1 MDVDLECD
9 ESDEESEFE
18 DLDGNLKVRMRS
30 RSISAPEA
38 DGSQP
43 SHGQPKRQTTL
54 ITMTLPG
61 ANLQKAQ
68 GNASHVRFDESG
80 IRNIYKEEIIFINY
94 EKYVV

>member
-38 DGSQP
+38 DGCQP
-43 SHGQPKRQTTL
+43 SHAQPKRQTTL

-61 ANLQKAQ
+61 ANLHKAQ
-68 GNASHVRFDESG
+68 GKTPLMQFSKSCR
-80 IRNIYKEEIIFINY
+80 I
-94 EKYVV
+94 